1 MQQMKA
7 SGVIRVPANRIEPDD
22 LAGVVETW
30 LDQPWRKGVA
40 NPGGMPRKEIEEL
53 IGKLRHQKGPD
64 GKPLDTG
71 VVLTMAIGF
80 ALSVMYPGAGGD
92 DTGFGLTDPNAA

>member
-7 SGVIRVPANRIEPDD
+7 SGVIRVPANRIEPED
-22 LAGVVETW
+22 LADVVETW
-30 LDQPWRKGVA
+30 LDQPWRKSP
-40 NPGGMPRKEIEEL
+40 NPGGVPRKEIEEL

-80 ALSVMYPGAGGD
+80 ALSVMYAGAGGD
-92 DTGFGLTDPNAA
+92 DSGFSLTDPNAA